1 METTVQPLSIAEFR
15 AASKDQDTIILDTR
29 SAAEFSQGFIP
40 GSIFIGLEGRFSE
53 WAGSLLPFN
62 QPVLL
67 ITPPGREEETA
78 SLMTRVGFTRFAG
91 YLDGGIETWKQAEEP
106 MDMIIN
112 VEADELAMDIPFDPR
127 LVVVDVR
134 REAEF
139 GDGHV
144 AEATNIPLNELTDPA
159 SMGNIEEDQNLYVHC
174 SNGYRSVI
182 ACSLL
187 KRQGIHN
194 LRNVVGGFDQIKAQD
209 KIDIVKED
217 RILN

>member
-1 METTVQPLSIAEFR
+1 MENLVQPLNIAAFQAARKEQDSIV
-15 AASKDQDTIILDTR
+15 LDTR
-29 SAAEFSQGFIP
+29 PAAEFCQGFIP
-40 GSIFIGLEGRFSE
+40 GSIFIGLEGRFTE

-62 QPVLL
+62 QSLL
-67 ITPPGREEETA
+67 LVTPAGREQETA
-78 SLMTRVGFTRFAG
+78 SLLARVGFTRLAG
-91 YLDGGIETWKQAEEP
+91 YLEGGIETWKQSGEP

-112 VEADELAMDIPFDPR
+112 VEADELAMDIPFDTR

-139 GDGHV
+139 GDAHV
-144 AEATNIPLNELTDPA
+144 AEAVNIPLNELTDPA

-174 SNGYRSVI
+174 ASGYRSVI
-182 ACSLL
+182 ACSML

-194 LRNVVGGFDQIKAQD
+194 LRNVAGGFDQIRLQD